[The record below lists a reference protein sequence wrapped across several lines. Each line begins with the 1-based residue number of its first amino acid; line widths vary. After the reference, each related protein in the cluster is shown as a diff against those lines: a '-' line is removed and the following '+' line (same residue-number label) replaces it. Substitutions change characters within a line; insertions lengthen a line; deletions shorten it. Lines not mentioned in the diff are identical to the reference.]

1 MAFLLS
7 KESPLKSTPTH
18 LDLLV
23 YLMSRLYD
31 YDLVF
36 SKDENNKEI
45 LLIIVD
51 RIAIPTDWG
60 RAHQGNIKLYPD
72 NGCDI
77 EIMFDKNQVELMDVP
92 LALQE
97 PIQQFHEAWLA
108 ILDNDGQPLEEALI
122 TLSKKTRAR
131 I

>member
-1 MAFLLS
+1 
-7 KESPLKSTPTH
+7 
-18 LDLLV
+18 
-23 YLMSRLYD
+23 MSRLYD

-60 RAHQGNIKLYPD
+60 RATEANLQLYPD

-77 EIMFDKNQVELMDVP
+77 EIIFDKNKIELMDVP
-92 LALQE
+92 LALQG
-97 PIQQFHEAWLA
+97 PIQEFKEAWLA

-122 TLSKKTRAR
+122 ALYKRKITKA
-131 I
+131 